1 MAEKFFAVNTAV
13 DNVEE
18 YDIDSIKVELE
29 ELVFIISEALK
40 EEGAN
45 CSVYKVAE
53 EMDKP
58 HKTIFEIRLSPDEKI
73 TFSKSE
79 AVMRFTT
86 GTSFDLDEIDDIL
99 DELTADPYTQFSDY
113 QCVVQTSA
121 KEYTFSMRDMLEG
134 GAIESELSVSRRIKY
149 NLDSCN
155 FAELMS
161 EFMCKHLFFASDINL
176 LKKLLLEY
184 TGK

>member
-1 MAEKFFAVNTAV
+1 MAEKCFAVNTAV
-13 DNVEE
+13 DNVEG

-29 ELVFIISEALK
+29 ELVFIISEAVK

-73 TFSKSE
+73 TFSKRE
-79 AVMRFTT
+79 AVMRFTA
-86 GTSFDLDEIDDIL
+86 GTICGLDEIDDLL
-99 DELTADPYTQFSDY
+99 DELTANPYTHFSDY

-121 KEYTFSMRDMLEG
+121 KDYIFSMRNMIEG
-134 GAIESELSVSRRIKY
+134 ASAESELTVSRWIKY

-161 EFMCKHLFFASDINL
+161 EFMCKHLFFAADINL
-176 LKKLLLEY
+176 LKKRLLEY